1 MTVTRRGLLWEILN
15 SWWIILSFCGLSF
28 ISFFYIGN
36 KSRTTKWKVTGIL
49 YFLVYVVALTCI
61 ATLPFGTL
69 SNIAVVVWLA
79 SLLIGLIQSF
89 MVRKEYLIRRDYILT
104 NGIEEKDLEEMRKH
118 VKKQYKGKDY
128 IESSG
133 NDTHFD
139 STYHSNIEYRDY
151 DTVSNKP
158 ETNPFEGEYYDES
171 IVKNNEEI
179 LDNSKYVSYSKKNKE
194 TENISKSNQININF
208 CTVDELLKLPGVNEE
223 TAAKA
228 VSLREMLGG
237 FNSVLEFIDMTHIEP
252 QYVDQIREKATI
264 RE

>member
-1 MTVTRRGLLWEILN
+1 
-15 SWWIILSFCGLSF
+15 
-28 ISFFYIGN
+28 
-36 KSRTTKWKVTGIL
+36 
-49 YFLVYVVALTCI
+49 
-61 ATLPFGTL
+61 
-69 SNIAVVVWLA
+69 
-79 SLLIGLIQSF
+79 
-89 MVRKEYLIRRDYILT
+89 MVRKEYLVRRDYILT

-118 VKKQYKGKDY
+118 VRKQYKGKDY

-151 DTVSNKP
+151 DTVSNKT

-179 LDNSKYVSYSKKNKE
+179 LDNSKYVSYSKKNKY
-194 TENISKSNQININF
+194 TDDTSKSSLININF
-208 CTVDELLKLPGVNEE
+208 CSMDELLQLPGVNEE
-223 TAAKA
+223 IANKA
-228 VSLREMLGG
+228 ISLREMLGG
-237 FNSVLEFIDMTHIEP
+237 FNSIQEFIDITHIDP

>member
-1 MTVTRRGLLWEILN
+1 
-15 SWWIILSFCGLSF
+15 
-28 ISFFYIGN
+28 
-36 KSRTTKWKVTGIL
+36 
-49 YFLVYVVALTCI
+49 
-61 ATLPFGTL
+61 
-69 SNIAVVVWLA
+69 
-79 SLLIGLIQSF
+79 
-89 MVRKEYLIRRDYILT
+89 
-104 NGIEEKDLEEMRKH
+104 MRKH

-194 TENISKSNQININF
+194 AENISKSNQININF

-237 FNSVLEFIDMTHIEP
+237 FNSVQEFIDMTHIEP